1 MSPPLVAVDP
11 VDLSSFALSSK
22 FSTADQKAF
31 QKAHERVHQDLT
43 NPSSS
48 SRSLRLYI
56 VQQPVPAKHRR
67 SYIETR
73 NLRSLCG
80 HPISESSDAKDLD
93 RSVVVMKR
101 MPDCVDLSA
110 LRISRAPS
118 IHISASLGIGSEVDS
133 GDGQDSYYQQRQA
146 NLKNMGENQVAS
158 WLSNS
163 VECMNN
169 CISSEYAHKVDQ
181 GTDAPDIEEYTDTDI
196 ETDDESDGDGIRGAK
211 DDSSSRTRRVRRIR
225 RLRDP
230 VAQAED
236 PNRCLPEWFRPKV
249 VDGEVQFEIWV
260 VAFLKDDDLLGCGGS
275 KATEKQLSEWIQAV
289 NELLEGK
296 IMQGF
301 VQEEVAAGNIG
312 IDFKKILE
320 DKKKGRQPARRYIR

>member
-1 MSPPLVAVDP
+1 MSLPLVAVDP

-22 FSTADQKAF
+22 YSTVDQKAF
-31 QKAHERVHQDLT
+31 QKVHGRVHQDLS

-93 RSVVVMKR
+93 HSAVVMKR

-110 LRISRAPS
+110 LRVSQTPS
-118 IHISASLGIGSEVDS
+118 AHTSASSGIGSEVDS
-133 GDGQDSYYQQRQA
+133 VDDQDSYYRQRQA

-163 VECMNN
+163 VEYMHN
-169 CISSEYAHKVDQ
+169 CISSEYVHSQ
-181 GTDAPDIEEYTDTDI
+181 GQDTDAADIEEYTDTDI
-196 ETDDESDGDGIRGAK
+196 EADDGSDGDGVRDAQ
-211 DDSSSRTRRVRRIR
+211 DVSNSRSRRIR

-230 VAQAED
+230 VALAED

-260 VAFLKDDDLLGCGGS
+260 VAFLKDDDLLGCGGG
-275 KATEKQLSEWIQAV
+275 KGTEKQLSEWIQAV
-289 NELLEGK
+289 NELLEDK
-296 IMQGF
+296 IMQDF
-301 VQEEVAAGNIG
+301 VGEEVAAGNIG
-312 IDFKKILE
+312 IDFKRILE
-320 DKKKGRQPARRYIR
+320 SKKKSRQPTRRYIR